1 MEIVETVVVSSS
13 DDEVFTDDPDC
24 PLGCFL
30 LLKDSLKYICSA
42 VDKEACFV
50 VIYNN
55 VTMNSASEG
64 GTGKNRSYVTR
75 LNLRTGPIFM
85 LIFGKNF

>member
-50 VIYNN
+50 VI
-55 VTMNSASEG
+55 
-64 GTGKNRSYVTR
+64 
-75 LNLRTGPIFM
+75 
-85 LIFGKNF
+85 